1 MQQALVTVASPR
13 QMKIAVLI
21 LISLVVLT
29 IVGWPVSGYAL
40 GFGLAYLLLG
50 EAQKAVDQNHDPSRK
65 ALLKRLKLG
74 SVKAG
79 RHQARAWAI
88 GLSAVWAL
96 QVVLNMIPAP
106 SPEAV
111 GKDQLALTDWLEAG
125 QALATPVHLA
135 LLAFGMLGLALAVGA
150 LWPIGLLVAAKKAV
164 SRLTAIA
171 LPMAAFGFVGVGTA
185 NQHYEPTR
193 GAIRAELVDGDN
205 SLAKQLAQASG
216 QAVAWHWL
224 YTDMAAAKDQPQ
236 PKLSP
241 DYFNEPMQNCATYDA
256 QARSA
261 YRQAGGKNPQL
272 TFCDPALLR
281 QVLSAELLNING
293 PRITLLDTMSPDFE
307 GELGYNW
314 FDPDLGLREL
324 QAMRARVVAKLNDA
338 KSARKTLRN
347 AAETLTTQVLSDF
360 LPDDAHQIAEDL
372 AKSLFRKA
380 GQLGTERFQRLLAQ
394 SMLAKNGAVV
404 ALLDTGPTK
413 ASFKVPA
420 DGGKQAGKKVFDK
433 IIGAD
438 ETDHIPDPAEAAK
451 QQIKDEKDR
460 ERDRIEHPEPKPELE
475 HAEPHGIP

>member
-1 MQQALVTVASPR
+1 MKQSAEPAASRSR
-13 QMKIAVLI
+13 QIQVMLIAIGLIVLA
-21 LISLVVLT
+21 

-50 EAQKAVDQNHDPSRK
+50 EAQKAVDQNRDPSRK

-79 RHQARAWAI
+79 RNQARAWAI
-88 GLSAVWAL
+88 GLTAVWAL

-106 SPEAV
+106 APETV

-125 QALATPVHLA
+125 EALATPVHLA
-135 LLAFGMLGLALAVGA
+135 LLAFGMLGLAIAVGA
-150 LWPIGLLVAAKKAV
+150 LWPIGLLVAAKKGV
-164 SRLTAIA
+164 SRLAAIA
-171 LPMAAFGFVGVGTA
+171 VPMAAFGFVGVGTA

-205 SLAKQLAQASG
+205 SLAKQLADARG

-224 YTDMAAAKDQPQ
+224 YTDMAATKDQPQ

-241 DYFNEPMQNCATYDA
+241 AYFNEPMQNCASYDA
-256 QARSA
+256 QARML

-272 TFCDPALLR
+272 TFCNPALLR
-281 QVLSAELLNING
+281 QALSAELLNIHG
-293 PRITLLDTMSPDFE
+293 PQLTLPDTMLADFE
-307 GELGYNW
+307 GKLDYTW
-314 FDPDLGLREL
+314 VDSDLGLREL

-347 AAETLTTQVLSDF
+347 AAETLTTQVLGDF

-380 GQLGTERFQRLLAQ
+380 GRLGPERFQRLLGQ

-404 ALLDTGPTK
+404 ALLDTGPAK
-413 ASFKVPA
+413 SSFKVPA
-420 DGGKQAGKKVFDK
+420 DGGKQAGRKVFDTF
-433 IIGAD
+433 IGAD
-438 ETDHIPDPAEAAK
+438 ETGHIPDPGEAAK
-451 QQIKDEKDR
+451 RQV
-460 ERDRIEHPEPKPELE
+460 ERDTREHDIIAHEAPGPEPE
-475 HAEPHGIP
+475 HRAPHIVP